1 MEQNRPTNPFTS
13 GVSTAAPDSFQA
25 AIDYLIA
32 NRKKPVVNN
41 QGLFTQPAQPAP
53 ATKPS
58 VVTGLFGDKYIQKPE
73 GGGNGISPEEQ
84 ARINK
89 FFDSMTPEQLAQF
102 QQNQATVINN
112 LLTPAPIG
120 LLDKGLK
127 ASGQK
132 GFLPFEYG
140 DLSGLKFTGN
150 PFTSAIEGV
159 SPASA
164 QDRINSY
171 NNYRDIAAGL
181 RNNKDAISAGAGML
195 TQVNPMFAG
204 LGLITRY
211 AAPPVF
217 DYLANRE
224 YQSMLDAY
232 QPNNN
237 QYTDMAGNPIV
248 DDMGPGARGSSG
260 YNDFMQ
266 SRGEV
271 VSGPIDTSPV
281 RGTSLDSGGG
291 GYGTSYDG
299 GSSYSNQDQ
308 ADRDVGNMS

>member
-1 MEQNRPTNPFTS
+1 MEQQ
-13 GVSTAAPDSFQA
+13 DSFQA

-32 NRKKPVVNN
+32 NRKKPVVTN

-53 ATKPS
+53 AAKPS

-89 FFDSMTPEQLAQF
+89 FFDSMSPEQLAQF
-102 QQNQATVINN
+102 QQNQATVVNN

-127 ASGQK
+127 AIGQK

-164 QDRINSY
+164 QDKLSSANT
-171 NNYRDIAAGL
+171 YRDIAAGL

-204 LGLITRY
+204 LGLIARY
-211 AAPPVF
+211 GAPQLF
-217 DYLANRE
+217 DYLGNRAYNQYGQAMQQMGGE
-224 YQSMLDAY
+224 LFNPADPNFASLAYNDPNYDAY
-232 QPNNN
+232 RSDANV
-237 QYTDMAGNPIV
+237 TVG
-248 DDMGPGARGSSG
+248 
-260 YNDFMQ
+260 
-266 SRGEV
+266 
-271 VSGPIDTSPV
+271 GPIDTSPV